1 MVLQARALS
10 VTMALA
16 VVATSVAFASR
27 APAEEPAPCA
37 PPCAPATKAMAATP
51 TTTLPST
58 AAPPGSAALPATP
71 LQVAGPPL
79 SPEPPRSEPP
89 RQQEPPSLK
98 RRSSD
103 GAGPRITF
111 GRTFTQGLNQGFYGR
126 FETEYFEV
134 KRAAIVGALLGLEGW
149 GTEGATAGGGAI
161 PISLFAGARG
171 GPFEG
176 PKAPLLFASLGLGVD
191 LVVYDR
197 IGESNGFGLFSP
209 FGVVTAGV
217 EVVPGVR
224 LLADGRA
231 IYRWHWTSRS
241 EGQLQLGLT
250 LGLNSYLW
258 DGP

>member
-1 MVLQARALS
+1 MS
-10 VTMALA
+10 VAMALA
-16 VVATSVAFASR
+16 LVATSVVFTAR
-27 APAEEPAPCA
+27 APAEELAPCS
-37 PPCAPATKAMAATP
+37 PSCAPATKAIAATA
-51 TTTLPST
+51 TTALPST
-58 AAPPGSAALPATP
+58 AAPPNGAALPATT

-79 SPEPPRSEPP
+79 SKEPPRNEPP
-89 RQQEPPSLK
+89 RQEEPRSLG
-98 RRSSD
+98 RRDSD

-134 KRAAIVGALLGLEGW
+134 KKAAIVGVLLGLEGW

-161 PISLFAGARG
+161 PISIFAGARG
-171 GPFEG
+171 GPFQG
-176 PKAPLLFASLGLGVD
+176 PKAPLLFCSLGLGVD

-197 IGESNGFGLFSP
+197 IGTSDGFGLFSP

-224 LLADGRA
+224 LLADSRA

-241 EGQLQLGLT
+241 EGQFQLGLT

-258 DGP
+258 DWP

>member
-1 MVLQARALS
+1 VPTVVRAIDQGDRGGCHDRAAEHCS
-10 VTMALA
+10 SAERRRA
-16 VVATSVAFASR
+16 AGDFSPGRWATSVAGASAER
-27 APAEEPAPCA
+27 A
-37 PPCAPATKAMAATP
+37 
-51 TTTLPST
+51 S
-58 AAPPGSAALPATP
+58 SAGRA
-71 LQVAGPPL
+71 
-79 SPEPPRSEPP
+79 
-89 RQQEPPSLK
+89 SLLE
-98 RRSSD
+98 RRASD

-111 GRTFTQGLNQGFYGR
+111 GRTFTQGLHQGFYGR

-134 KRAAIVGALLGLEGW
+134 RNASIVGVLLGLEGW

-161 PISLFAGARG
+161 PISIFAGARG

-176 PKAPLLFASLGLGVD
+176 PKAPLLFFSLGVGVD

-197 IGESNGFGLFSP
+197 IGTSDGFGLFSP

-217 EVVPGVR
+217 EVVRGVR
-224 LLADGRA
+224 LLADSRA

-241 EGQLQLGLT
+241 EGQFQLGLT